1 MNLSEFE
8 ISVDNDNKIIVY
20 TKDDVSITQNL
31 AFQSYELYKAGV
43 LIAQHHDIEVIENT
57 YLKLGQSVYPK
68 LAKFEN
74 ELFILLSNKV
84 AIAADDGLYL
94 GYKVKNTYE
103 DFVIFESKVSSDIV
117 ETEINRVKKALL
129 EKQKIVQQEAK
140 TINERLEYLE
150 QWNG

>member
-1 MNLSEFE
+1 M
-8 ISVDNDNKIIVY
+8 K
-20 TKDDVSITQNL
+20 
-31 AFQSYELYKAGV
+31 
-43 LIAQHHDIEVIENT
+43 
-57 YLKLGQSVYPK
+57 
-68 LAKFEN
+68 N

-117 ETEINRVKKALL
+117 ETEINRVKKALV